1 MAEFIQEFSPWALF
15 VVIFYLA
22 LQVVIPVLTSGAL
35 MFFFFISVTVQY
47 VV

>member
-22 LQVVIPVLTSGAL
+22 LQVVIPVLTSRAL
-35 MFFFFISVTVQY
+35 LFFSFVTVQY